1 MQCDFEGHG
10 RMTKNKEETK
20 TASKIDLDE
29 AVENYEC
36 ANMLKVGMITYFTD
50 NNIKINSDKDFEKAV
65 KEYLNLKIGE

>member
-1 MQCDFEGHG
+1 M
-10 RMTKNKEETK
+10 KLN
-20 TASKIDLDE
+20 E

-36 ANMLKVGMITYFTD
+36 SNMLKVGMITYFTD

>member
-1 MQCDFEGHG
+1 
-10 RMTKNKEETK
+10 MTKEKTEPKK
-20 TASKIDLDE
+20 TASKFDLNE

-36 ANMLKVGMITYFTD
+36 SNMLKMGMITYFTD

>member
-1 MQCDFEGHG
+1 
-10 RMTKNKEETK
+10 MTKNKDETK
-20 TASKIDLDE
+20 TANFDLDE

-50 NNIKINSDKDFEKAV
+50 KDFEKAV

>member
-1 MQCDFEGHG
+1 MKKKDKDES
-10 RMTKNKEETK
+10 TK
-20 TASKIDLDE
+20 TANFDLDE